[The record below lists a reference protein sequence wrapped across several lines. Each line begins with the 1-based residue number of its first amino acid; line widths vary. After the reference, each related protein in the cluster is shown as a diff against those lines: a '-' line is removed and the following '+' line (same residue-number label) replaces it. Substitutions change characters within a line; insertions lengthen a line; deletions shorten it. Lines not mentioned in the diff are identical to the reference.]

1 MHRKFSGNV
10 LLTASSGKKEMRWLL
25 SSYSSWNNSDM

>member
-10 LLTASSGKKEMRWLL
+10 LLTASSGQKEMRWLL
-25 SSYSSWNNSDM
+25 SSYSRNNSNM

>member
-10 LLTASSGKKEMRWLL
+10 LLTASSGQKEMRWLL
-25 SSYSSWNNSDM
+25 SSYSSWNNNDM